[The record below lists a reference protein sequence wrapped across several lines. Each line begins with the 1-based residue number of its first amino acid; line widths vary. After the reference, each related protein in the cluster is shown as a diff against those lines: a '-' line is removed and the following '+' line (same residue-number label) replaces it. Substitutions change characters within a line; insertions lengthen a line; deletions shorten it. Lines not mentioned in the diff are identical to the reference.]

1 MGITD
6 IIDGHIKEALGVNQT
21 LAERR
26 LEICESCPI
35 FNRINK
41 TIGGVCSSYLYLN
54 PTTNEIST
62 KFKEGFFR
70 GCGCRLNAK
79 TRLINAKCPAGKW

>member
-1 MGITD
+1 MTESELNSRI
-6 IIDGHIKEALGVNQT
+6 
-21 LAERR
+21 
-26 LEICESCPI
+26 EICKHCPI
-35 FNRINK
+35 NANGQCTNK
-41 TIGGVCSSYLYLN
+41 LCLN
-54 PTTNEIST
+54 PKTNEIST

>member
-1 MGITD
+1 MGI
-6 IIDGHIKEALGVNQT
+6 NQT
-21 LAERR
+21 LAEKR

-35 FNRINK
+35 YKEINK
-41 TIGGVCSSYLYLN
+41 IVGGVCSSYLYLN
-54 PTTNEIST
+54 PTAGEIST

-79 TRLINAKCPAGKW
+79 TRLKNQKCPSGKW

>member
-1 MGITD
+1 MGI
-6 IIDGHIKEALGVNQT
+6 NQT
-21 LAERR
+21 MAEKR

-35 FNRINK
+35 YKEINK
-41 TIGGVCSSYLYLN
+41 IVGGVCSSYLYLN
-54 PTTNEIST
+54 PITGEIST

-79 TRLINAKCPAGKW
+79 TRLKNQKCPSGKW